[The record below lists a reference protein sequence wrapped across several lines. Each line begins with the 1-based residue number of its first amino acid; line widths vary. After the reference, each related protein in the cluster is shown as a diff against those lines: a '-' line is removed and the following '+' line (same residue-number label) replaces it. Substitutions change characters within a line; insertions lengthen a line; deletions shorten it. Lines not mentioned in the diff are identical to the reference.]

1 MPKAEA
7 MASAAS
13 IPETKAINKFGH
25 WSKESGT
32 ERDESSS
39 NNRNSQHN
47 NERYQAKIK
56 TS

>member
-25 WSKESGT
+25 WSKESERRGKKAATT
-32 ERDESSS
+32 ETANITTRD
-39 NNRNSQHN
+39 
-47 NERYQAKIK
+47 IK
-56 TS
+56 PR